1 MKILHCADIHLDSK
15 MENKLSPDQAS
26 ERRTELVR
34 AMPSAAENIK
44 KRCIY
49 MNDFV
54 KPKDQREFIRFG
66 LARNRTFKNV
76 FDKREQRELARYAE
90 WRTDERS

>member
-1 MKILHCADIHLDSK
+1 
-15 MENKLSPDQAS
+15 
-26 ERRTELVR
+26 
-34 AMPSAAENIK
+34 MPSAAENIK

-66 LARNRTFKNV
+66 LARNLTFKK
-76 FDKREQRELARYAE
+76 DKTHIFKCNQGAFALAKAP
-90 WRTDERS
+90 